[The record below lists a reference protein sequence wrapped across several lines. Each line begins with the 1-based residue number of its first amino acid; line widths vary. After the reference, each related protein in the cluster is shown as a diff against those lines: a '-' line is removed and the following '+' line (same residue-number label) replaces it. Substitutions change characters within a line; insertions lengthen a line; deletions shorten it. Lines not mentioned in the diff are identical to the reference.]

1 MKTKLSRFWKLK
13 GCEIAYIKRDSNQKP
28 YQVELC
34 SDNRLFNKLNLPPL
48 VTELLNIEYNR
59 GKEEAKKEILTV
71 LGIKT

>member
-48 VTELLNIEYNR
+48 VVELMNIEYNR
-59 GKEEAKKEILTV
+59 GKEEAKKQIREAF
-71 LGIKT
+71 GFEK